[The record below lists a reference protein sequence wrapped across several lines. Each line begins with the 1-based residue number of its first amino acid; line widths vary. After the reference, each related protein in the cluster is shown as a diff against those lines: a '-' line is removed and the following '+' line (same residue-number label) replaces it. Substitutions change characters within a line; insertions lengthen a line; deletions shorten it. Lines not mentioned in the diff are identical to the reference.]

1 MARFFFRRRSAH
13 GFRAFLCRLFDL
25 GLFCRLDYTLFNLF
39 GFFVLLNPTECRFFA
54 RELLSSL
61 LGREF
66 RQHLGLVEFCLALPN
81 GLFGLGRARF
91 GAQFCRLAL
100 FLIAQAIHHELF
112 RSRELG
118 GLVALSAR
126 DHIVPREAGAFF
138 TVALLHAARILLRR
152 RERTFPKLCRRL
164 AQRLLYGLGTYRRR
178 CGFGSYTVPL
188 LLFQTTKVRID
199 LRIDIILCGCFLRLR
214 RFGPGGDSRRSRR
227 RCLECRDIA
236 IALFARRSILKR
248 RLIIT
253 HFRLRKCR
261 RLCKLFRLRKR
272 CRLRLRHRCR
282 VLFRKRGRRLHPER
296 LCRGLIR
303 HLRTVLCRHHGLL
316 RIGCRE
322 RCRFAHRILTRRGG
336 LIVNFALQNALLIFV
351 ERLPFSLGL

>member
-25 GLFCRLDYTLFNLF
+25 GLFFRLDYTLFNLF

-61 LGREF
+61 LRREF

-100 FLIAQAIHHELF
+100 LLIAQAIHHELF

-118 GLVALSAR
+118 GLAALSAG

-138 TVALLHAARILLRR
+138 TVALLHAARILLRG
-152 RERTFPKLCRRL
+152 RERTFPKLCRCL
-164 AQRLLYGLGTYRRR
+164 AQRFLHGLGTYRCR
-178 CGFGSYTVPL
+178 CGLGSYTVPFL
-188 LLFQTTKVRID
+188 LLQATEVRID
-199 LRIDIILCGCFLRLR
+199 FRIDIILRGCFLRLG
-214 RFGPGGDSRRSRR
+214 RFGPGGDSCRSRR
-227 RCLECRDIA
+227 RRLKRGNIA
-236 IALFARRSILKR
+236 IALFARRSLLKR

-253 HFRLRKCR
+253 LFRLRKCR
-261 RLCKLFRLRKR
+261 RLCKRCGLRKR

-282 VLFRKRGRRLHPER
+282 VLFRKRGRRLHPVR

-303 HLRTVLCRHHGLL
+303 QLRTVLCRHHGLL

-322 RCRFAHRILTRRGG
+322 RCRFAHRILTRRCG

>member
-61 LGREF
+61 LSREF

-100 FLIAQAIHHELF
+100 LLIAQAIHHELF

-118 GLVALSAR
+118 GLAALSAR

-138 TVALLHAARILLRR
+138 TVALLHAARILLRG
-152 RERTFPKLCRRL
+152 RERTFPKLCRCL
-164 AQRLLYGLGTYRRR
+164 AQRLLYGLGAYRRR

-199 LRIDIILCGCFLRLR
+199 LRVDIILCGCFLRLG

-227 RCLECRDIA
+227 RCLERRDIA
-236 IALFARRSILKR
+236 IALFARRSLLKR

-253 HFRLRKCR
+253 
-261 RLCKLFRLRKR
+261 LFRLRKR

-296 LCRGLIR
+296 LCRSLIR